1 MSAFEPILTERLVVR
16 RLDTADAEE
25 FSRYRSQPEVYEFQ
39 SFRPR
44 DEGQVWE
51 FFRGL
56 AELPNV
62 RNSWFQLAVCLREK
76 GVLVGDIGVHFLE
89 DDAQTEIGYTISP
102 DYQGQGYGTEA
113 VSAVVNYLFTDLG
126 KHRIIASIDPRNTR
140 SVKLLERLGMRKE
153 AHFVKSVM
161 IDGKWCDDCIYAI
174 LSEEWEGL
182 T

>member
-89 DDAQTEIGYTISP
+89 DDAQTEIGLRYHRLSS
-102 DYQGQGYGTEA
+102 GYGTEA
-113 VSAVVNYLFTDLG
+113 ERGCQLPI
-126 KHRIIASIDPRNTR
+126 HRSRSIDYRI
-140 SVKLLERLGMRKE
+140 
-153 AHFVKSVM
+153 H
-161 IDGKWCDDCIYAI
+161 
-174 LSEEWEGL
+174 
-182 T
+182 

>member
-1 MSAFEPILTERLVVR
+1 
-16 RLDTADAEE
+16 
-25 FSRYRSQPEVYEFQ
+25 
-39 SFRPR
+39 
-44 DEGQVWE
+44 
-51 FFRGL
+51 
-56 AELPNV
+56 
-62 RNSWFQLAVCLREK
+62 
-76 GVLVGDIGVHFLE
+76 
-89 DDAQTEIGYTISP
+89 
-102 DYQGQGYGTEA
+102 